1 MCKRCIAH
9 HYAKGHQE
17 AKRRDANGWQG
28 GDDEYVVAH
37 IAYIQPW
44 MSCFAEGTCI
54 ILFSLERSLAYSQG
68 CNPRQSTIYFLHT
81 HTMTKYIPPPCNNS
95 YGHF

>member
-1 MCKRCIAH
+1 MCKRCNAH

-28 GDDEYVVAH
+28 GDDKYVVAH
-37 IAYIQPW
+37 VAYIQPW

-54 ILFSLERSLAYSQG
+54 ILFSLERSLAYSQV
-68 CNPRQSTIYFLHT
+68 CNPRQSTIYFLHK
-81 HTMTKYIPPPCNNS
+81 HTKAKIYSTS
-95 YGHF
+95 V